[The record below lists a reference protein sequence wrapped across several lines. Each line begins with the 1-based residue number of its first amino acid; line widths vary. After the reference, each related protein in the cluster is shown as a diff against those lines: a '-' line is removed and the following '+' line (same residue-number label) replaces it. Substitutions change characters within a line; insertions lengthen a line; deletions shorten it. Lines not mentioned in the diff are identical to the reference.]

1 MKKFESDRELIEG
14 CIKQDRKCQKALYEK
29 FKLNMMGVC
38 MRYTN
43 SKEEAEDIL
52 VEGFM
57 KVFSSLSNYRYEC
70 SLKTWIYTIMVNNA
84 ISHFRK
90 NSKMDCKYL
99 DDLNIESEYATSDTI
114 NEIFGVKNIMKIV
127 QMMPPGYRVVFN
139 LFAIEGYSHKEI
151 AKELNITEST
161 SKSQFL
167 RARKWLMKRIK
178 R

>member
-1 MKKFESDRELIEG
+1 MKKFESDKELIEG
-14 CIKQDRKCQKALYEK
+14 CLKQDRLCQKALYEK

-57 KVFSSLSNYRYEC
+57 KVFSSLQNYRYEC

-84 ISHFRK
+84 ITHFRK
-90 NSKMDCKYL
+90 NSKMDYSYL
-99 DDLNIESEYATSDTI
+99 DALNIENEYATQDITD
-114 NEIFGVKNIMKIV
+114 EIFGVNNIMKIV

-151 AKELNITEST
+151 AKELNISEST

-167 RARKWLMKRIK
+167 RTRKWLMQRLEK
-178 R
+178 